1 MHVVEQAVDGLVGVA
16 LGVADEADGSALDPA
31 GGVHAGHVGAVVEDA
46 SRFVGDDAGLVVERD
61 LRQVVREVANGPV
74 DRTQFP
80 VGEVAGALD
89 VAGAVE
95 LGPFGAQTDDLAV
108 VAQDFHG
115 RLEEVQEQLVRAA
128 LGVADRVLLDD
139 GRDLIGDLRR
149 PAGDGGALV
158 VVDVLG
164 IDDHVDGGRV
174 VELFELER
182 GELGL
187 SRSAASEHVDLGGL
201 VVLEAL
207 VDVGGDLGGQ
217 QFVAGLGQHARY
229 VQGDVTHTDDRDLL
243 GLERPGAWEVGMS
256 VVPGHELSG
265 AVGAVEVDA
274 GQVHRPV
281 VGGTG
286 GEDDSVVHL
295 LQVFEGDVAAVVDVA
310 DQPDLRLVQ
319 HLVQRGDD
327 ALDARMIRCHAVADQ
342 AERCRHPL
350 EQIDRDTT
358 VFGLLRLHQ
367 GISGIDAGR
376 TGTDDGHAKR
386 TVLIAHESE
395 CLSRSVGVAAESR
408 ATCLVLA
415 LWTVC
420 PPR

>member
-1 MHVVEQAVDGLVGVA
+1 M
-16 LGVADEADGSALDPA
+16 
-31 GGVHAGHVGAVVEDA
+31 
-46 SRFVGDDAGLVVERD
+46 
-61 LRQVVREVANGPV
+61 
-74 DRTQFP
+74 
-80 VGEVAGALD
+80 
-89 VAGAVE
+89 
-95 LGPFGAQTDDLAV
+95 
-108 VAQDFHG
+108 
-115 RLEEVQEQLVRAA
+115 RAA

-139 GRDLIGDLRR
+139 GCDLIGDLRR
-149 PAGDGGALV
+149 PARDGGALV

-187 SRSAASEHVDLGGL
+187 SRSTASEHVDLGGL

-207 VDVGGDLGGQ
+207 IDVGGDLGGQ
-217 QFVAGLGQHARY
+217 QFVAGLGQHARHI
-229 VQGDVTHTDDRDLL
+229 QGDVADTDDRDLL
-243 GLERPGAWEVGMS
+243 GLERPGAWEVGMP
-256 VVPGHELSG
+256 VVPGHELRG

-310 DQPDLRLVQ
+310 DQPDLRFVQ

-395 CLSRSVGVAAESR
+395 CLSRSVGGRCRKPGDLPGAGVVDSLPTTVGAGPGRNKKPHPRPGPATSDSAEQCSQATTCRAAGRSGRQPTGWSARSAPTSR
-408 ATCLVLA
+408 FRSAG
-415 LWTVC
+415 
-420 PPR
+420 RGR